1 MKSFL
6 KTASRAAAALFAV
19 ALITMGVAS
28 PAFADDATG
37 PITTVSITIE
47 HDGQPTGVTYNDIKS
62 ATAAAQSGDTIKL
75 GKGNYTLYGEK
86 SEGLTKGKDL
96 TFEGLGTDKTAW
108 NIGAIVPDPANY
120 GTEYNG
126 DYSFDGAGTVTFRNM
141 TMRSGSADYLGFIR
155 ANKTVLDGCVV
166 NGKTF
171 YWGYESAKFKN
182 TTFNAPNGDY
192 AIWTYSSPTMT
203 FDSCTFNAS
212 GKVINV
218 YTDYGAG
225 SHDIYVNVNNCT
237 FNSNDSKGKQAL
249 NINDSNMGSFKYIIK
264 FEGANTVTAG
274 RDIKTCSQLFGF
286 GGKST
291 YNSGHSDVYFDDE
304 LVWTLGA
311 MKTHSYTD
319 GQNEDYF
326 VDQKDYVWTQ
336 EGGDWYCT
344 GHAKCGYCGWP
355 IEETVKATF
364 VDKTDCT
371 EKGERTYTATF
382 KHKCFEP
389 QTMTKS
395 LDPIGHDWGKP
406 KYSWTKQDGEWFCTA
421 KRVCKRDASHV
432 EEETVKASVE
442 TTPATC
448 TKAGKSVYTAA
459 FENEAFEAQ
468 KRTVALGVLGH
479 DWGAPEYSWNEKSGN
494 WYCTAKRVCKR
505 DASHVEKET
514 VKVTVEHAIKSTCD
528 VPGKDIYTATFSNKA
543 FETQT
548 KTVILGVLGH
558 DWGKPKY
565 SWTKQDGE
573 WFCTAKRVCKRDAS
587 HVEEETVKASV
598 ETTPATCTKAGK
610 SVYTAAFENEAF
622 EAQKRTVAL
631 GVLGHDWG
639 APEYSWNEK
648 SGNWYC
654 TAKRVCKRDAS
665 HVDEQTVKATVK
677 TTPATCLEE
686 GESVYTA
693 KFDGDAFE
701 TQTKAEKIAALGHDW
716 AEPEYSWS
724 QKDGSWYCTAKRTCK
739 RDASHVEEETVK
751 AAYKVTTPATTE
763 KEGEGTYTATFENEA
778 FETQTKTESIDKLP
792 VKPQKPAKPKD
803 DKPSKSDKT
812 NKQTLPGTGDST
824 ANVIMAML
832 SMTAIC
838 FAGSAIASKMRK

>member
-1 MKSFL
+1 MKSL
-6 KTASRAAAALFAV
+6 TRTAYRAIAAFVTAAFVMIGL
-19 ALITMGVAS
+19 AS
-28 PAFADDATG
+28 PAFADGATG
-37 PITTVSITIE
+37 TITNQRTGTVYTDVAI
-47 HDGQPTGVTYNDIKS
+47 
-62 ATAAAQSGDTIKL
+62 ATSEAISEDTLVL
-75 GKGNYTLYGEK
+75 GEGNYTLYKVDSAGT
-86 SEGLTKGKDL
+86 TKGKNL
-96 TFEGLGTDKTAW
+96 TFVGQGTEKTAW
-108 NIGAIVPDPANY
+108 NIGALVPDPANF

-126 DYSFDGAGTVTFRNM
+126 DYSFDGAGTVTFKNM

-155 ANKTVLDGCVV
+155 ADKTIVDGCVV

-171 YWGYESAKFKN
+171 YWGYTSAEFKD
-182 TTFNAPNGDY
+182 TTFNAPSGDY
-192 AIWTYSSPTMT
+192 ALWTYSSPTMT

-264 FEGANTVTAG
+264 FKGANTVTAG

-395 LDPIGHDWGKP
+395 LDPIGHDWDEP
-406 KYSWTKQDGEWFCTA
+406 EYTWSKQDGEWFCTA

-432 EEETVKASVE
+432 EEETEKATVE
-442 TTPATC
+442 HVTKATC
-448 TKAGKSVYTAA
+448 EAAGKDVYTVTFENKA
-459 FENEAFEAQ
+459 FETQ
-468 KRTVALGVLGH
+468 TRTVALGVLGH
-479 DWGAPEYSWNEKSGN
+479 DWGEPEYSWIEK
-494 WYCTAKRVCKR
+494 
-505 DASHVEKET
+505 D
-514 VKVTVEHAIKSTCD
+514 
-528 VPGKDIYTATFSNKA
+528 
-543 FETQT
+543 
-548 KTVILGVLGH
+548 
-558 DWGKPKY
+558 
-565 SWTKQDGE
+565 DG
-573 WFCTAKRVCKRDAS
+573 
-587 HVEEETVKASV
+587 
-598 ETTPATCTKAGK
+598 
-610 SVYTAAFENEAF
+610 
-622 EAQKRTVAL
+622 
-631 GVLGHDWG
+631 
-639 APEYSWNEK
+639 
-648 SGNWYC
+648 WYC

-677 TTPATCLEE
+677 TTPATCLDK

-693 KFDGDAFE
+693 KFDGDVFE
-701 TQTKAEKIAALGHDW
+701 TQTKTEVLDALGHDW
-716 AEPEYSWS
+716 GEPEYSWIE
-724 QKDGSWYCTAKRTCK
+724 KDDGWYCTAKRVCK
-739 RDASHVEEETVK
+739 RDASHVEKETVK
-751 AAYKVTTPATTE
+751 AAYEVTTPATTE

-778 FETQTKTESIDKLP
+778 FETQTKTESIDKP
-792 VKPQKPAKPKD
+792 G
-803 DKPSKSDKT
+803 KSDKS

-824 ANVIMAML
+824 VTAIISMLAMA
-832 SMTAIC
+832 SIC
-838 FAGSAIASKMRK
+838 FAASAVISKVRK